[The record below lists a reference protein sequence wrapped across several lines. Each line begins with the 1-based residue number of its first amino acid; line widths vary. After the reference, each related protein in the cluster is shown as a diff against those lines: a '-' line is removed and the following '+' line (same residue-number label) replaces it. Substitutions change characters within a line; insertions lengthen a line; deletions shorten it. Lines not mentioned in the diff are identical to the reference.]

1 MILSSGMKDLGTT
14 AFGLVPPSEEA
25 SDKNNQ
31 AQKRFKT
38 RFPKTMILS
47 NIFTEEGWSLRIEAV
62 FVE

>member
-47 NIFTEEGWSLRIEAV
+47 NIFTEEG
-62 FVE
+62 